1 MLQFAR
7 KKIGSDDK
15 NAQPKYSF
23 PPMVLK
29 LVWAF
34 VPQNVKGEL
43 WLDAYELA
51 L

>member
-1 MLQFAR
+1 
-7 KKIGSDDK
+7 
-15 NAQPKYSF
+15 
-23 PPMVLK
+23 MVLK

-51 L
+51 LYKFCDGLQIPKLN